1 MLLRAKAL
9 GSAGAEIFS
18 GALAAGGKGSGASG
32 GMVAVGA
39 LGALGAGGGV
49 SQPLS
54 SAKVAMAMA
63 KPRGVKNLRTVGKR
77 GVMVGPCPW
86 HTLH

>member
-39 LGALGAGGGV
+39 LGALGALGAGGGV

-63 KPRGVKNLRTVGKR
+63 KPRGVKNL
-77 GVMVGPCPW
+77 
-86 HTLH
+86 